1 MVFKTTFT
9 KRAKRKL
16 RAGLT
21 LLELMIA
28 MGIGGIVLAGLAS
41 LMFYTGRSFAALA
54 NYVDLDAYSRNAL
67 DTMSREIRQTR
78 RLVAGTATRL
88 EFEDFDGLPLVY
100 EYNAGTRTLD
110 RSKNGV
116 VNSEPLLRECNF
128 LQFSM
133 FQRNP
138 INGQY
143 NQYPSATAA
152 QCKLVQLRWICSR
165 DLIRARRNTESVQ
178 SAKIVIRKQ

>member
-1 MVFKTTFT
+1 MVFKTIFT
-9 KRAKRKL
+9 KSSRR

-21 LLELMIA
+21 LVELLVSL
-28 MGIGGIVLAGLAS
+28 GIGSVVLAALAG

-78 RLVAGTATRL
+78 RLVAGTSTRL
-88 EFEDFDGLPLVY
+88 EFEDFDGVPLVY
-100 EYNAGTRTLD
+100 QYNADARTLT
-110 RSKNGV
+110 RARNGV
-116 VNSEPLLRECNF
+116 ASPEPLLRECNF

-138 INGQY
+138 ISGQY
-143 NQYPSATAA
+143 NQYPTATAA
-152 QCKLVQLRWICSR
+152 QCKLVQLRWVCSR
-165 DLIRARRNTESVQ
+165 DLIQSRRNTESVQ

>member
-1 MVFKTTFT
+1 M
-9 KRAKRKL
+9 A
-16 RAGLT
+16 
-21 LLELMIA
+21 
-28 MGIGGIVLAGLAS
+28 IGSRVLAGLAA

-78 RLVAGTATRL
+78 RLVAGTSTRL
-88 EFEDFDGLPLVY
+88 EFEDFDGGTLVY
-100 EYNAGTRTLD
+100 QFNAGARTLT

-116 VNSEPLLRECNF
+116 FNTEPLLRECNF

-143 NQYPSATAA
+143 NQYPTATPD

-165 DLIRARRNTESVQ
+165 DLIQSRRNTESVQ

>member
-9 KRAKRKL
+9 KNRLRRK
-16 RAGLT
+16 AGFT
-21 LLELMIA
+21 LVELLVA
-28 MGIGGIVLAGLAS
+28 LGIGSLVLLGLAA

-54 NYVDLDAYSRNAL
+54 NYVELDAYSRNAL

-78 RLVAGTATRL
+78 RLSDGTATRL
-88 EFEDFDGLPLVY
+88 QFEDFDGLPLVY
-100 EYNAGTRTLD
+100 EYNATARTLN

-116 VNSEPLLRECNF
+116 TDPEPLLKECNF

-133 FQRNP
+133 YQRNP
-138 INGQY
+138 VNGKY
-143 NQYPSATAA
+143 DQYPTASAS

-165 DLIRARRNTESVQ
+165 DLIQARRNTESVQ

>member
-1 MVFKTTFT
+1 MVFKITFT
-9 KRAKRKL
+9 KSARKRG
-16 RAGLT
+16 AGFT
-21 LLELMIA
+21 LVELLVA
-28 MGIGGIVLAGLAS
+28 MAIGSLVLGGLAA

-78 RLVAGTATRL
+78 RLVAGTSTRL
-88 EFEDFDGLPLVY
+88 EFEDFDGGTLVY
-100 EYNAGTRTLD
+100 QFNADARTLT

-116 VNSEPLLRECNF
+116 VNTEPLLRECNF

-143 NQYPSATAA
+143 NQYPTATPD

-165 DLIRARRNTESVQ
+165 DLIQSRRNTESVQ

>member
-1 MVFKTTFT
+1 MVFKITFT
-9 KRAKRKL
+9 KSARKRG
-16 RAGLT
+16 AGFT
-21 LLELMIA
+21 LVELLVA
-28 MGIGGIVLAGLAS
+28 MAIGSLVLAGLAG

-78 RLVAGTATRL
+78 RLVAGTSTRL
-88 EFEDFDGLPLVY
+88 EFEDFDGGTLVY
-100 EYNAGTRTLD
+100 QFNADARTLT

-116 VNSEPLLRECNF
+116 VNTEPLLRECNF

-143 NQYPSATAA
+143 NQYPTATPD

-165 DLIRARRNTESVQ
+165 DLIQSRRNTESVQ

>member
-1 MVFKTTFT
+1 MVFKTIFT
-9 KRAKRKL
+9 KGASRRC
-16 RAGLT
+16 RAGVT
-21 LLELMIA
+21 LIELLVA
-28 MGIGGIVLAGLAS
+28 LGVGSLVLAGLAA
-41 LMFYTGRSFAALA
+41 LMFYTGRSFAALT
-54 NYVDLDAYSRNAL
+54 NYVDLDTYSRNAL

-78 RLVAGTATRL
+78 RLTEGTATRL
-88 EFEDFDGLPLVY
+88 AFEDFDGGALVY
-100 EYNAGTRTLD
+100 QYNADARTLT

-116 VNSEPLLRECNF
+116 QDAEPLLKECNF

-138 INGQY
+138 INGKY
-143 NQYPSATAA
+143 DQYPTATAA

-165 DLIRARRNTESVQ
+165 DLIQARRNTESVQ

>member
-1 MVFKTTFT
+1 MVFKTTST
-9 KRAKRKL
+9 RPNRR

-21 LLELMIA
+21 LIELLVA
-28 MGIGGIVLAGLAS
+28 MGIGSLVLAGLAA

-54 NYVDLDAYSRNAL
+54 NYVELDAYSRNAL

-78 RLVAGTATRL
+78 RLVAGTSTRL
-88 EFEDFDGLPLVY
+88 EFEDFDGGTLVY
-100 EYNAGTRTLD
+100 QYNADARTMTRS
-110 RSKNGV
+110 RNGV
-116 VNSEPLLRECNF
+116 VDTEPLLRECNF

-143 NQYPSATAA
+143 DQYPTATAA

-165 DLIRARRNTESVQ
+165 DLVQARRNTESVQ

>member
-1 MVFKTTFT
+1 MVFKTIFT
-9 KRAKRKL
+9 KKHQRQ
-16 RAGLT
+16 AGAT
-21 LLELMIA
+21 LLEFLFA
-28 MGIGGIVLAGLAS
+28 VGIGAIVLMGLAG

-54 NYVDLDAYSRNAL
+54 NYVDLDASSRKAL

-88 EFEDFDGLPLVY
+88 EFEDYDGITLVY
-100 EYNAGTRTLD
+100 QYDANARTL
-110 RSKNGV
+110 RRTKNGV
-116 VNSEPLLRECNF
+116 QSPKPLLTECNF

-138 INGQY
+138 VNGQY
-143 NQYPSATAA
+143 DQYPTAVA
-152 QCKLVQLRWICSR
+152 SQCKVVQLRWVCSR
-165 DLIRARRNTESVQ
+165 DLIHARYNTESVQ

>member
-1 MVFKTTFT
+1 MVFRITSTKTAS
-9 KRAKRKL
+9 RRKK
-16 RAGLT
+16 AGLT
-21 LLELMIA
+21 LVEFLVAL
-28 MGIGGIVLAGLAS
+28 GIGGLVLASLAG

-78 RLVAGTATRL
+78 RLTAGTSTRL
-88 EFEDFDGLPLVY
+88 QFEDFDGGTLVY
-100 EYNAGTRTLD
+100 EYNAGTRTLNRIKD
-110 RSKNGV
+110 S
-116 VNSEPLLRECNF
+116 VNDSQPLLRECNF

-143 NQYPSATAA
+143 NQYATANA
-152 QCKLVQLRWICSR
+152 AECKLVQLRWICSR
-165 DLIRARRNTESVQ
+165 DLIQSRRNTESVQ

>member
-9 KRAKRKL
+9 KKSNFRK
-16 RAGLT
+16 RAGFT
-21 LLELMIA
+21 LVEM
-28 MGIGGIVLAGLAS
+28 MVSVGIGSLVLLGLAG

-54 NYVDLDAYSRNAL
+54 NYVDLDACSRNAL

-78 RLVAGTATRL
+78 RLVAGTSTKL
-88 EFEDFDGLPLVY
+88 QFEDFDGKALVY
-100 EYNAGTRTLD
+100 EYSADDRTLTRTKD
-110 RSKNGV
+110 GV
-116 VNSEPLLRECNF
+116 EDPEPLLKECNF

-138 INGQY
+138 VNGKY
-143 NQYPSATAA
+143 DQYPTATAS
-152 QCKLVQLRWICSR
+152 QCKLVQLRWVCSR
-165 DLIRARRNTESVQ
+165 DLIHSRRNTESVQ

>member
-1 MVFKTTFT
+1 MVFRITST
-9 KRAKRKL
+9 KGASRRKK
-16 RAGLT
+16 AGLT
-21 LLELMIA
+21 LVEFLVAI
-28 MGIGGIVLAGLAS
+28 GIGGLVLAGLAS

-78 RLVAGTATRL
+78 RLTTGTSTRL
-88 EFEDFDGLPLVY
+88 QFEDFDGGTLVY
-100 EYNAGTRTLD
+100 QYNADARTLT

-116 VNSEPLLRECNF
+116 LDSQPLLRECNF

-143 NQYPSATAA
+143 NQYPTADA
-152 QCKLVQLRWICSR
+152 AECKLVQLRWICSR
-165 DLIRARRNTESVQ
+165 DLVQSRRNTESVQ
-178 SAKIVIRKQ
+178 SAKIVIRRQ

>member
-1 MVFKTTFT
+1 MVFRITST
-9 KRAKRKL
+9 KGSSRRKK
-16 RAGLT
+16 AGLT
-21 LLELMIA
+21 LVEFLVAL
-28 MGIGGIVLAGLAS
+28 GIGGLVLAGLAS

-78 RLVAGTATRL
+78 RLATGTSTRL
-88 EFEDFDGLPLVY
+88 QFEDFDGGTLVY
-100 EYNAGTRTLD
+100 QYNPDARTLT

-116 VNSEPLLRECNF
+116 PDSQPLLRECNF

-143 NQYPSATAA
+143 NQYPTAVAA

-165 DLIRARRNTESVQ
+165 DLIQSRKNTESVQ
-178 SAKIVIRKQ
+178 SAKIVIRRQ